1 MQPAGTACLKRLVL
15 ACALFGVLM
24 TAPRSLAVLEGQAPP
39 ADLQS
44 VFNAGGMLQDRNG
57 DGVVDFVS
65 ARLAL
70 GAKAS
75 AAEIAA
81 ASDVAAR
88 LGFDTSAMDL
98 PLTAAPRDV
107 AGIVAIGAE
116 GARRAGVQDMSG
128 SLADLAPGQGL
139 IALSAG
145 GGVPVVVVAGKDDQG
160 TRAAAAL
167 LAGRLPAFGDLKGPS
182 LTTIVD
188 DVKTL
193 LKTQPLVVR
202 DVRVPSVRAAADG
215 SLAAVN
221 VDLSVGSAGDIATVR
236 RVLNELRTKPS
247 AAVPQTP
254 PATAGERP
262 ASSPQLSYDA
272 VPSIVFRIAAPST
285 RSVDVQLARSAS
297 PPAAASGRR
306 PGAGAKENLD
316 LSNIYT
322 PDCLLGDGD
331 TNLIPD
337 RLDTLLVP
345 AGEGV
350 ERTLDVAARLG
361 LESAG
366 IVVPI
371 AMPADAVTKPD
382 AEPTMVLIGTTHPI
396 VERLIKDG
404 KLQQPSLQP
413 GEGLIQVVRK
423 AFGEKGAVIITGG
436 DAAGLARAL
445 EQLAERFPHIW
456 ARGKDRTTIDD
467 VEEQIRRFVSNR
479 SPEGQAAA
487 ALYAIDRIGSEL
499 EGKQLEQATVSVHVD
514 KADPGLRD
522 FVRQTAANRLKAGQ
536 IEVVVDNRDV
546 QKAGAIFE
554 DDFTV
559 ASEVKQFWDVFEARV
574 LPAVRDL
581 LPEGLR
587 DARGAGF
594 LDYDWAVNGG

>member
-1 MQPAGTACLKRLVL
+1 M
-15 ACALFGVLM
+15 
-24 TAPRSLAVLEGQAPP
+24 
-39 ADLQS
+39 
-44 VFNAGGMLQDRNG
+44 
-57 DGVVDFVS
+57 
-65 ARLAL
+65 
-70 GAKAS
+70 
-75 AAEIAA
+75 
-81 ASDVAAR
+81 
-88 LGFDTSAMDL
+88 
-98 PLTAAPRDV
+98 
-107 AGIVAIGAE
+107 
-116 GARRAGVQDMSG
+116 
-128 SLADLAPGQGL
+128 
-139 IALSAG
+139 
-145 GGVPVVVVAGKDDQG
+145 
-160 TRAAAAL
+160 
-167 LAGRLPAFGDLKGPS
+167 
-182 LTTIVD
+182 
-188 DVKTL
+188 
-193 LKTQPLVVR
+193 VR

-322 PDCLLGDGD
+322 PDGLLGDGD

-366 IVVPI
+366 IVIPI

-574 LPAVRDL
+574 LPAVRKGRPITIEARLSEPPDVRERL
-581 LPEGLR
+581 AREATDKLV
-587 DARGAGF
+587 ARGASAEGTQVIV
-594 LDYDWAVNGG
+594 LSAYKQGYSWLHDQDSAAARRQTDRPDHDSIRRDRASAGVGAAGDVRADAVAAGALSHR